1 MKILILGIYRT
12 GSTSLQYG
20 ISEQGYTP
28 IFEPYNPNRIY
39 RKQYEFPMLE
49 LLGDDD
55 IVVKC
60 ITDQIPNNVS
70 NDSIEFYNNFI
81 NSFDVTILLSRR
93 NKEDHFISFLH
104 QQYHRLN
111 NMDSHK
117 KYEINMDLIYDYFTS
132 DFIDKSKEH
141 LFIQY
146 DTIEKISSDTMIPI
160 TYYEDLYNSDKDIV
174 LKTLSNFNLCNIDIN
189 KLSDYLNINKK
200 YRVTKTTII

>member
-1 MKILILGIYRT
+1 MKILILGIYNT

-49 LLGDDD
+49 LMGDDD

-81 NSFDVTILLSRR
+81 NSFDVNILLSRR

-117 KYEINMDLIYDYFTS
+117 KYEINMDLIYNYFTS

-146 DTIEKISSDTMIPI
+146 DTIEKISSDMMIPI

-174 LKTLSNFNLCNIDIN
+174 LNTLSNFNLRNIDIN

>member
-28 IFEPYNPNRIY
+28 IFEPYNQNRIH
-39 RKQYEFPMLE
+39 RKQYQFPMIE
-49 LLGDDD
+49 LRGSND

-60 ITDQIPNNVS
+60 ITDQIPSNVFK
-70 NDSIEFYNNFI
+70 NSIQFYSNFI
-81 NSFDVTILLSRR
+81 NSFDLTILLSRR
-93 NKEDHFISFLH
+93 NIEDHFISFLH
-104 QQYHRLN
+104 QHYHRLN

-117 KYEINMDLIYDYFTS
+117 KYEVNMNLIYDYFTS

-141 LFIQY
+141 LLIQY
-146 DTIEKISSDTMIPI
+146 DTIEKISSGTMIPI
-160 TYYEDLYNSDKDIV
+160 TYYEDLYNSDKDVV
-174 LKTLSNFNLCNIDIN
+174 LNTLSNFNLYNIDIN

-200 YRVTKTTII
+200 YRITKTTII

>member
-39 RKQYEFPMLE
+39 SKQYEFPMLE

-104 QQYHRLN
+104 HLYHRLN

-160 TYYEDLYNSDKDIV
+160 TYYEDLYNSNKDIV